1 MYYLTLDVPPPVGK
15 YGWPWTVS
23 QQSAANDPDGGDV
36 PRISVVTPS
45 FNQAAY
51 LEETIRSVL
60 LQGYPNLEYIILDGG
75 SQDGSV
81 DIIRKYEKWI
91 SFWVSEPDQGQ
102 ANAINKGFQR
112 STGDILT
119 WLNSDDMLLP
129 YTLSHVAGAYTQNP
143 AAILLG
149 DLITF
154 SPADNFSYSVPQ
166 HNINLSN
173 LVAYWRKGWS
183 WTQPGTFIPRLV
195 WEQVGPLDESLR
207 YVFDRDWMCKALAAE
222 MLVYYLHQPAAAFR
236 LHAKSKSMGEATQ
249 WGQEQ
254 LTVTRRYG
262 GRLASLNEVNIAAM
276 QELQNAVMHTSVMY
290 IHGWSGKSA
299 RAHLRKAVS
308 IQPSVLL
315 SLKFWLFGLRSLLPF
330 FLVRW
335 VRRLWIAYRKKYR
348 GGMPANQFREEIYRA
363 DSLVKNRHVNSH

>member
-112 STGDILT
+112 ITGDLRT
-119 WLNSDDMLLP
+119 WLNSDDLLLP
-129 YTLSHVAGAYTQNP
+129 CTLFRMAGAHSQNP

-149 DLITF
+149 YLITL

-166 HNINLSN
+166 HKIDLIDQPAC
-173 LVAYWRKGWS
+173 L
-183 WTQPGTFIPRLV
+183 WTREPF
-195 WEQVGPLDESLR
+195 EQNGPLREDMH
-207 YVFDRDWMCKALAAE
+207 YAFDWDFFMCVSSNAHPASGLPNEIWE
-222 MLVYYLHQPAAAFR
+222 MLTIFR
-236 LHAKSKSMGEATQ
+236 EHGIFRGSEAS
-249 WGQEQ
+249 
-254 LTVTRRYG
+254 
-262 GRLASLNEVNIAAM
+262 LASLKYANRPT
-276 QELQNAVMHTSVMY
+276 TSVA
-290 IHGWSGKSA
+290 GALAQFPPFKEQA
-299 RAHLRKAVS
+299 R
-308 IQPSVLL
+308 
-315 SLKFWLFGLRSLLPF
+315 
-330 FLVRW
+330 
-335 VRRLWIAYRKKYR
+335 
-348 GGMPANQFREEIYRA
+348 
-363 DSLVKNRHVNSH
+363 